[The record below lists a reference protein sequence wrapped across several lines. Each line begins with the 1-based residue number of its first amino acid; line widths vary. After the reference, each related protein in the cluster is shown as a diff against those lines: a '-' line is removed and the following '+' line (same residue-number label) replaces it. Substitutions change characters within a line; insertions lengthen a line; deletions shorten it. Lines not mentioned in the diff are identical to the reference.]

1 MCHDH
6 DICHPTTPDSQQ
18 ILKACPLL
26 TSRITNA
33 PLCVLGILLT
43 LNLLYTLPIWHTI
56 PPLSLPF
63 DFLAEMEGHGTIV

>member
-1 MCHDH
+1 MTIH

-26 TSRITNA
+26 TSRITNV

-43 LNLLYTLPIWHTI
+43 LNLLSTLPIRHTL
-56 PPLSLPF
+56 PRSLESAFRLPS
-63 DFLAEMEGHGTIV
+63 